1 MRSNNETETA
11 ERNDTDN
18 ERVQKGIKWKDA
30 EGVSGREKKSRNQIW
45 LISIV
50 ITSSIQSLTISP
62 HLFFLMPKDTWNAR
76 KYLSNEIILMILQ
89 LADEDMLRKS
99 GNAVY
104 LRIKRELDDIWWGF
118 FFKIEKD

>member
-1 MRSNNETETA
+1 M
-11 ERNDTDN
+11 
-18 ERVQKGIKWKDA
+18 
-30 EGVSGREKKSRNQIW
+30 SGREKKSRNQIW